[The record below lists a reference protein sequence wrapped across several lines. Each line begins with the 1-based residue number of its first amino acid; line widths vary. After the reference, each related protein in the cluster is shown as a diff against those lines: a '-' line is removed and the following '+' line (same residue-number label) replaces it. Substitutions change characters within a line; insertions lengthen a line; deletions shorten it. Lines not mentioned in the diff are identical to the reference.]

1 MFSFRNPV
9 PVTNKTPKNK
19 FVLTLTKMEGDADH
33 YYHEDISFNGL
44 NGIPEKDMINE
55 IQSEKLVEVVKI
67 LKALQNG
74 ANIKDLQRDPNSIG
88 VSQERIDQISDMV
101 GYDDCGNRH
110 KITEAVMTYYDFF
123 GNKFKGEFYMNEE
136 KIFPMNIW

>member
-9 PVTNKTPKNK
+9 AVTNKTPKNK

-74 ANIKDLQRDPNSIG
+74 AIIKDLQRDPNSIG

-101 GYDDCGNRH
+101 GYDDCGNQ
-110 KITEAVMTYYDFF
+110 
-123 GNKFKGEFYMNEE
+123 NKQLTQIYNYE
-136 KIFPMNIW
+136 KN